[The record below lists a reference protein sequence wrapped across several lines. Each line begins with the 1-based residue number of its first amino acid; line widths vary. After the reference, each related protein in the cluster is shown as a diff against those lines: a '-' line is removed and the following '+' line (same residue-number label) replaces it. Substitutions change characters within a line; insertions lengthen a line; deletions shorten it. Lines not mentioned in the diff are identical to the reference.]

1 MKSVFLKNPHYIAI
15 RQEDTISYGGSQQ
28 CFSSAKRLGTDT
40 RLARFGCGN
49 TAVSD
54 ACLYLAQ
61 SRRLSSPE
69 TDLAGSFSPLK
80 NTYQAYARLM
90 NRRYTFTLPL
100 CGCTG
105 PSLSLSLNHFFLRRK
120 FPFYSRYMWINTPQ
134 RMLYAILTSLSLD
147 IPVILAI
154 GPNFPN
160 FRGSQGVPFYLPPAQ
175 VPKAAAGSPSV
186 SKSVSPQT
194 LDLQHDFNEHA
205 HLTASCHRQVHAHFV
220 TITGIFYSI
229 PLATPMLVISS
240 WGQKYL
246 LSYADLRQYIRRH
259 GLLFT
264 SSLVLIHPRR
274 CLQMPHKDTQL

>member
-15 RQEDTISYGGSQQ
+15 RQEDAISYGGSQQ
-28 CFSSAKRLGTDT
+28 WFSSAKRLGTDT

-54 ACLYLAQ
+54 TCLYLAQ

-69 TDLAGSFSPLK
+69 TDLAGSFCPPK
-80 NTYQAYARLM
+80 NTYQTYARLM

-105 PSLSLSLNHFFLRRK
+105 PSLSLALNHFFLRRK

-134 RMLYAILTSLSLD
+134 RMLHAILTSLSLD

-160 FRGSQGVPFYLPPAQ
+160 FRGSQGVPFYL
-175 VPKAAAGSPSV
+175 
-186 SKSVSPQT
+186 
-194 LDLQHDFNEHA
+194 QHDFDEYA
-205 HLTASCHRQVHAHFV
+205 QLTASCHRQVHAHFV

-229 PLATPMLVISS
+229 PLASPMLVISS
-240 WGQKYL
+240 WGQQYL
-246 LSYADLRQYIRRH
+246 LSYADLRQYIRRR

-264 SSLVLIHPRR
+264 SSLVLIRPRR
-274 CLQMPHKDTQL
+274 RLRMSHQDTQL